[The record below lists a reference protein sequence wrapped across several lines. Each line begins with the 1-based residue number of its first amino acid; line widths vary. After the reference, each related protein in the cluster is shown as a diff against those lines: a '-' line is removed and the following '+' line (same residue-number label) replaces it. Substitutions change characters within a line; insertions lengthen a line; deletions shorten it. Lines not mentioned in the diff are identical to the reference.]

1 MLSGHSFE
9 KNRLRFISHFV
20 LVGLLLGSFRFSPP
34 VTDALGSPLQDGA
47 ATVETG
53 KFKLHKF
60 QQPIG
65 EESYT
70 VTRDG
75 DALVMK
81 SEFKFTDRGTP
92 VPLTTSLRTRQDL
105 TPLAYE
111 IKGKTSR
118 LSEIDTAIEVN
129 GNTAKIREGQQTREA
144 ATADRYFTISGYA
157 PVSVQMMMIRY
168 WVSKGGA
175 GTLKTL
181 PGGEV
186 AVEQR
191 GKDTIEANGKRVE
204 LDRYSVNGVIWGRES
219 LWFDSAKN
227 LIATVCVDAEF
238 DHFEAIREGYEAALP
253 AFVAKAA
260 EDGMAGLSTLA
271 TRFGLNRKGGVAFTG
286 ATLID
291 GTGAAPVADSV
302 VVVEGSRIIA
312 AGPRAKVKIPKS
324 ATVIDVHG
332 KTLLPGL
339 WDMHAHYEQVEWG
352 PIYLAAGVTTVRDV
366 GNELE
371 FIKAVRDVIKAGK
384 GLGPRLLL
392 AGIIDGDSRSA
403 LGVIRAN
410 NAEQARE
417 VVTRYKNAGFDQIKI
432 YSSVK
437 PDVLKAICE
446 EAHKQGLTVTGHVP
460 NGLNALQAVEAGM
473 DQINHIQ
480 YLPPVLAAKD
490 QKRGTPIDFDSPEAR
505 KGIQFLKDHHTVIDP
520 TMALMELILH
530 TSDVPVAT
538 FEPGIDKVAPELA
551 GPLNN
556 TGQPASAAQQTKATY
571 DIWMATIGAL
581 HRAGITIIA
590 GTDQAVPGHS
600 LHREI
605 ELYVKA
611 GFTPMEAIQAAT
623 IVPAR
628 VMNLDKEVG
637 TVEVGKRADL
647 ILVDGN
653 PLESISNLRNVR
665 WVVAAGRLY
674 KTSDLWQSVGFK
686 P

>member
-1 MLSGHSFE
+1 MLASHTR
-9 KNRLRFISHFV
+9 NRLRLIAAARVS
-20 LVGLLLGSFRFSPP
+20 LLL
-34 VTDALGSPLQDGA
+34 ALFLTGISTRAFAQQDNA
-47 ATVETG
+47 QAVETG
-53 KFKLHKF
+53 KFLLHKF
-60 QQPIG
+60 QQNIG
-65 EESYT
+65 EEKYE
-70 VTRDG
+70 VRRDG

-81 SEFKFTDRGTP
+81 TEFRFVDRSSR
-92 VPLTTSLRTRQDL
+92 VPLETTLRTRQDL
-105 TPLAYE
+105 TPLSYE

-129 GNTAKIREGQQTREA
+129 DKTAKIREGKESREA
-144 ATADRYFTISGYA
+144 AMPDRFFTISGYA
-157 PVSVQMMMIRY
+157 PVSVQMMMVRY
-168 WVSKGGA
+168 WASKGGQ

-181 PGGEV
+181 PGGDV
-186 AVEQR
+186 AIERR
-191 GKDTIEANGKRVE
+191 GKDTIEVNGKRVE
-204 LDRYSVNGVIWGRES
+204 LDRYSVSGVIWGRES

-238 DHFEAIREGYEAALP
+238 DHFEAIREGYEGSLNT
-253 AFVAKAA
+253 FVSKAA
-260 EDGMAGLSTLA
+260 DDGMAALFELSNRLSP
-271 TRFGLNRKGGVAFTG
+271 RRKGALAITG

-291 GTGAAPVADSV
+291 GTGAAPVADAV
-302 VVVEGSRIIA
+302 VIVEGDRITA
-312 AGPRAKVKIPKS
+312 AGPRAALKIPRG
-324 ATVIDVHG
+324 ATVVDGRG

-366 GNELE
+366 GNEFD
-371 FIKAVRDVIKAGK
+371 FIKSVRDTINAGR
-384 GLGPRLLL
+384 GLGPHMLL
-392 AGIIDGDSRSA
+392 AGIVDGDSRSA

-410 NAEQARE
+410 NAEEARQ

-437 PDVLKAICE
+437 LDVLKAICE
-446 EAHKQGLTVTGHVP
+446 EAHKQGLTVTGHIP
-460 NGLNALQAVEAGM
+460 QGLNAIQGVEAGM

-480 YLPPVLAAKD
+480 YLPPVLRAKD
-490 QKRGTPIDFDSPEAR
+490 QKPNTPINFDSPEAQQA
-505 KGIQFLKDHHTVIDP
+505 IQFFKSHHTVVDP

-530 TSDVPVAT
+530 TSDVPVVS
-538 FEPGIDKVAPELA
+538 FEPGVAKVARELA

-556 TGQPASAAQQTKATY
+556 TGQPPAAAEQVKATY
-571 DIWMATIGAL
+571 DMWMATINAL

-623 IVPAR
+623 VVPAR
-628 VMNLDKEVG
+628 VMGLDKEVG
-637 TVEVGKRADL
+637 TVEAGKRADL
-647 ILVDGN
+647 ILVEGN
-653 PLESISNLRNVR
+653 PLESISNIRNVR
-665 WVVAAGRLY
+665 WVVAAGRLFNPA
-674 KTSDLWQSVGFK
+674 DLWQSVGFK